1 VIKLSHHTLFL
12 TTPMCDEVM
21 PYYIDL
27 SSLSHN
33 AIALI
38 IVRCKTRPGGRRAG
52 GIDCFDNVRG
62 I

>member
-38 IVRCKTRPGGRRAG
+38 IVTCDEAGREACGR
-52 GIDCFDNVRG
+52 DRLL
-62 I
+62 